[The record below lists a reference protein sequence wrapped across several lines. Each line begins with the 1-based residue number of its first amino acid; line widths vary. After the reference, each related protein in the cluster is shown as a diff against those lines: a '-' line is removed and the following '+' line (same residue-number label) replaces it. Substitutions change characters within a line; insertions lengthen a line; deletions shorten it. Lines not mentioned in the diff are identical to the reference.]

1 MTRWLML
8 MLVAAALCG
17 CPSDMDEMMN
27 GDSMDASLPVDMSPA
42 EVDVYVPTPAPM
54 GALRVN
60 HLQMRGTVDSY
71 HTVDDLTC
79 CGDAWDFVHP
89 SLDVQAR
96 EQGIRMFDFDIKVR
110 FKPLPRHLA
119 VEMSSPLTSSSC
131 CSY

>member
-1 MTRWLML
+1 MARGLLLLT
-8 MLVAAALCG
+8 VTALFG
-17 CPSDMDEMMN
+17 CQPDMDEMMN
-27 GDSMDASLPVDMSPA
+27 GGPMDGGPMDASVPVDMSPA

-89 SLDVQAR
+89 SLDVQAFNSPHAR
-96 EQGIRMFDFDIKVR
+96 T
-110 FKPLPRHLA
+110 LA
-119 VEMSSPLTSSSC
+119 QQVKQRLIQVIHH
-131 CSY
+131 